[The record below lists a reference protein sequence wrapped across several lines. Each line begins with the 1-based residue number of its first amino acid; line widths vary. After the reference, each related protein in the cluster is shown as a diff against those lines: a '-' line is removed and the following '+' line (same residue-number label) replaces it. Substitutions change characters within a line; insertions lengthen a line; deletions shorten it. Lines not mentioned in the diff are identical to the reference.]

1 MYWKDKARQLRFED
15 GMSWTGIA
23 KELKDE
29 FPMLSEHQVLE
40 RVRRFLRREDE
51 YTCSRF
57 AYTGN
62 NKFSYEFDR
71 PITIYLLG
79 DWHVGAS
86 GFQEKALLK
95 YLEEIK
101 QDESGYIVL
110 VGDLCDNAIQN
121 SKGDIFKQTMTPQ
134 KQKEKVLE
142 WLFPLRDKILFGCNS
157 NHEERTFRTTGQDIM
172 YDIFMGLDLLDRY
185 NFTEGFITLNV
196 MGKTV
201 KTYATH
207 NLGKGDAKLKG
218 RAREFSDIDIIFG
231 GHVHDPSIVPARQ
244 RDSKGKARDI
254 RVVLCG
260 AWQEDEHYAIAAAY
274 GQVSL
279 LQPIVTIGE
288 NKRIR
293 ASI

>member
-1 MYWKDKARQLRFED
+1 MYWKERAKELRFEQ
-15 GMSWTGIA
+15 GVSWTQIA
-23 KELKDE
+23 KELQCE

-40 RVRRFLRREDE
+40 RVRRFLRSEDE

-62 NKFSYEFDR
+62 NKFAYEFDR
-71 PITIYLLG
+71 PITIYPLG

-86 GFQEKALLK
+86 GFRQKELLE
-95 YLEEIK
+95 YLAEIK
-101 QDESGYIVL
+101 KDESGKIIL
-110 VGDLCDNAIQN
+110 LGDLCDNAIQN
-121 SKGDIFKQTMTPQ
+121 SKGDIFKQTMPPQ

-142 WLFPLRDKILFGCNS
+142 WLEPLRDKVLFGCNS
-157 NHEERTFRTTGQDIM
+157 NHEERTFRTTGIDIMQDI
-172 YDIFMGLDLLDRY
+172 FTTLDMLEKY
-185 NFTEGFITLNV
+185 NFTEGFINLNV
-196 MGKTV
+196 MGKTT
-201 KTYATH
+201 KTYASH
-207 NLGKGDAKLKG
+207 NVGKGDTKLKG
-218 RAREFSDIDIIFG
+218 KAREFSDIDIIFG
-231 GHVHDPSIVPARQ
+231 GHGHDPSVVVSRQ

-254 RVVLCG
+254 RTVICG

-288 NKRIR
+288 NKKIR